1 MTVTQVSEKVF
12 LLDTHALGNSGTVAV
27 YALKGA
33 KVALID
39 CGYASSYEVI
49 LQELSEI
56 GISPSEV
63 RYLIPTHVHMDHAG
77 ATGHLLKHM
86 PKAEVIAHE
95 RAVPH
100 LVDPTRLIQSVTSI
114 FGEKLVQSYG
124 QPLPIQQQKITAVG
138 QEMHL
143 DLGGMT
149 LTAMH
154 SPGHAPHQ
162 ISVLVEEEKLLL
174 SADAVGI
181 VYPNIPTMIPTTP
194 PPSLDPPK
202 LRETISRLS
211 QLDSRKL
218 LVPHYGIRDDVV
230 NVLETTKNKT
240 AAWLSRVREL
250 RKNGVSLDEMVEEFQ
265 REVVSESGLRTEDFP
280 RYARLSIRITLM
292 GMLQYFEKIP

>member
-1 MTVTQVSEKVF
+1 MF

-27 YALKGA
+27 YVLKVA
-33 KVALID
+33 KVALVD

-95 RAVPH
+95 KAVPH

-124 QPLPIQQQKITAVG
+124 RPLPIQQQKITAVG

-143 DLGGMT
+143 DLGGLT

-162 ISVLVEEEKLLL
+162 ISVLVEDEKLLL

-202 LRETISRLS
+202 LTETISRLS

-265 REVVSESGLRTEDFP
+265 REVVSESGLSTEDFP

-292 GMLQYFEKIP
+292 GMLQYFEKNP

>member
-1 MTVTQVSEKVF
+1 MF

-27 YALKGA
+27 YVLKGT
-33 KVALID
+33 KVAMVD
-39 CGYASSYEVI
+39 CGYASSYEVV
-49 LQELSEI
+49 LQELTEI

-100 LVDPTRLIQSVTSI
+100 LVDPSRLIQSATSI
-114 FGEKLVQSYG
+114 FGEELVQSYG

-138 QEMHL
+138 QETHL
-143 DLGGMT
+143 DLGGLT

-162 ISVLVEEEKLLL
+162 ISVLVDEEKLLL

-194 PPSLDPPK
+194 PPSLDPPR
-202 LRETISRLS
+202 LAETISKLS

-240 AAWLSRVREL
+240 AAWLSKVREL

-265 REVVSESGLRTEDFP
+265 REVVSESGLTTEDFP

-292 GMLQYFEKIP
+292 GMLQYFEKNP

>member
-1 MTVTQVSEKVF
+1 MTDKVF
-12 LLDTHALGNSGTVAV
+12 LLDTHALGNPGTVAV
-27 YALKGA
+27 YVLKGT
-33 KVALID
+33 KVAMVD

-77 ATGHLLKHM
+77 GTGHLLKHM
-86 PKAEVIAHE
+86 PNAEVIAHE

-143 DLGGMT
+143 DLGGLT

-162 ISVLVEEEKLLL
+162 VSVLVEEEKLLL

-181 VYPNIPTMIPTTP
+181 VYPNIPAMIPTTP

-202 LRETISRLS
+202 LTETISRLS
-211 QLDSRKL
+211 QLDSRRL
-218 LVPHYGIRDDVV
+218 LVPHYGVRDDVV

-240 AAWLSRVREL
+240 AAWLSKVREL
-250 RKNGVSLDEMVEEFQ
+250 RKNGVSLDEMVEQFQ
-265 REVVSESGLRTEDFP
+265 REVVSESGLRAEDFP

-292 GMLQYFEKIP
+292 GMLQYFAKNP

>member
-12 LLDTHALGNSGTVAV
+12 LLDTHPLGNSGTVAV
-27 YALKGA
+27 YVLKGT
-33 KVALID
+33 KIALVD
-39 CGYASSYEVI
+39 CGYASSYEVV

-100 LVDPTRLIQSVTSI
+100 LVDPTRLIQSATSI

-143 DLGGMT
+143 DLGGLT

-202 LRETISRLS
+202 LTETISRLS

-240 AAWLSRVREL
+240 AAWLSKVREL

-292 GMLQYFEKIP
+292 GMLQYFEKNP

>member
-27 YALKGA
+27 YVLKGA
-33 KVALID
+33 KVALVD
-39 CGYASSYEVI
+39 CGYASSYEVV

-63 RYLIPTHVHMDHAG
+63 SYLIPTHAHMDHAG

-124 QPLPIQQQKITAVG
+124 QPLPIRQERITAVG

-143 DLGGMT
+143 DLGGLT
-149 LTAMH
+149 LTGMH

-162 ISVLVEEEKLLL
+162 ISVLIEEERLLI

-194 PPSLDPPK
+194 PPSLDPPR
-202 LRETISRLS
+202 LTETISKLS
-211 QLDSRKL
+211 QLDSKKL
-218 LVPHYGIRDDVV
+218 LVPHFGIRDDVV

-240 AAWLSRVREL
+240 TAWLSRVREL
-250 RKNGVSLDEMVEEFQ
+250 RKNGLSLVEMVNEFQ
-265 REVVSESGLRTEDFP
+265 REVVSESGLSAEDFP
-280 RYARLSIRITLM
+280 GYARLSIRITLM
-292 GMLQYFEKIP
+292 GMLQYLEKNP

>member
-12 LLDTHALGNSGTVAV
+12 LLDTHALGNPGTVAV
-27 YALKGA
+27 YVLKGT
-33 KVALID
+33 KVAMVD
-39 CGYASSYEVI
+39 CGYASSYEVV

-86 PKAEVIAHE
+86 PRAEVIAHE
-95 RAVPH
+95 RAVAH
-100 LVDPTRLIQSVTSI
+100 LIDPTRLIQSVTSI

-138 QEMHL
+138 QELHL
-143 DLGGMT
+143 DLGGLT

-162 ISVLVEEEKLLL
+162 ISVFVEEEKLLL

-194 PPSLDPPK
+194 PPSLDPPR
-202 LRETISRLS
+202 LTETISKLS

-240 AAWLSRVREL
+240 TAWLSKVREL

-292 GMLQYFEKIP
+292 GMLQYFEKNP